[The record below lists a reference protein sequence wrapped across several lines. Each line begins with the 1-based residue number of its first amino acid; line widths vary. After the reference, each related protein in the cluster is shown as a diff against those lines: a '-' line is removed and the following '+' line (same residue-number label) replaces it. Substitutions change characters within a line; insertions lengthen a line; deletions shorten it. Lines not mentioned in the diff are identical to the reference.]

1 MATKLYFHA
10 ASHTLSGS
18 FPAGEQ
24 SPTYTPGFTF
34 TNANT
39 LRKMDTT
46 IGTAQSSLTGTSAA
60 STTAQIVFMGFWVSQ
75 PLLGP
80 QTFGGTTW
88 TLNIADAES
97 NLSMN
102 FWMKGCHIYVWRPS
116 AGSRIVSIVENNNI
130 GGTEVTASASEQVTT
145 FTFTPTSTTAQDGD
159 VIICELWATF
169 TQATATA
176 YTGTIY
182 FDGTTENATENTVV
196 SNHAS
201 FLNIAE
207 NLVFQGNQLRDP
219 FGNMGFFHL

>member
-1 MATKLYFHA
+1 MATRLYFHA
-10 ASHTLSGS
+10 ASHTLTGS

-46 IGTAQSSLTGTSAA
+46 IGVAQSSLTGTSAA

-75 PLLGP
+75 PLLGA

-88 TLNIADAES
+88 TLNIADRES
-97 NLSMN
+97 NLAMN

-116 AGSRIVSIVENNNI
+116 TGARIISLIDNNNI
-130 GGTEVTASASEQVTT
+130 GGAEPTAAASQQVTT
-145 FTFTPTSTTAQDGD
+145 FTFTPGSTTCADGD
-159 VIICELWATF
+159 VIICELWSTF
-169 TQATATA
+169 TQGSATA
-176 YTGTIY
+176 YTGLIY
-182 FDGTTENATENTVV
+182 FDGTTENTTENTVV

-201 FLNIAE
+201 FLEINE